1 MMYFEFIANKE
12 AEHIVHS
19 IFLSQWEHIYYRD
32 LLCRVEGSIE
42 GSWIMESPY
51 SPLYI
56 TNYEYRGLIVEN
68 EKGTLQFRD
77 SPVIVYR
84 YPITRD
90 DGLYVPGRLAYF
102 GEKAFPEFRKGYS
115 AIIRRIK
122 RHFWYCK
129 AWSVW
134 VPISMGEVVHAYI
147 PNRMVVLSKGK
158 RLSALVR
165 A

>member
-19 IFLSQWEHIYYRD
+19 IFLSQWERIYYRE
-32 LLCRVEGSIE
+32 LLCEVEGSIE
-42 GSWIMESPY
+42 GSWLMENPPY
-51 SPLYI
+51 KLYI
-56 TNYEYRGLIVEN
+56 TKSEYKDLIVKN

-77 SPVIVYR
+77 SPVIDYTF
-84 YPITRD
+84 PIVRD

-102 GEKAFPEFRKGYS
+102 GEKAFPEFRKEYS
-115 AIIRRIK
+115 AIIRKIK

-129 AWSVW
+129 DWSVW

-147 PNRMVVLSKGK
+147 PNRMVVLSK
-158 RLSALVR
+158 R
-165 A
+165 

>member
-1 MMYFEFIANKE
+1 MMFFEYIANKE

-19 IFLSQWEHIYYRD
+19 IFLSQWERIYYRD
-32 LLCRVEGSIE
+32 LLCRVEGNIE

-56 TNYEYRGLIVEN
+56 TNYEYRGLIVE
-68 EKGTLQFRD
+68 EEAIMYRD

-84 YPITRD
+84 SPIVRD

-102 GEKAFPEFRKGYS
+102 GGKAFPEFRKEYG
-115 AIIRRIK
+115 AIIRKIK

-129 AWSVW
+129 DWSIW
-134 VPISMGEVVHAYI
+134 VPICMGEVVHAYI
-147 PNRMVVLSKGK
+147 PNRMVVLSKG
-158 RLSALVR
+158 
-165 A
+165 

>member
-1 MMYFEFIANKE
+1 MYFEFIANKE

-19 IFLSQWEHIYYRD
+19 IFLSQWESIYYRD
-32 LLCRVEGSIE
+32 LLPNMEGTMQGVWTLENRGFSI
-42 GSWIMESPY
+42 
-51 SPLYI
+51 YI
-56 TNYEYRGLIVEN
+56 TKSEYKDLIVEN
-68 EKGTLQFRD
+68 EKKTLQFRD

-102 GEKAFPEFRKGYS
+102 GEKAFPEFRKEYS
-115 AIIRRIK
+115 AIIRKIK

-129 AWSVW
+129 DWSVW

-147 PNRMVVLSKGK
+147 PNRMVVLSKG
-158 RLSALVR
+158 
-165 A
+165 

>member
-1 MMYFEFIANKE
+1 MYFEFIANKE

-19 IFLSQWEHIYYRD
+19 IFLSQWERIYYRE
-32 LLCRVEGSIE
+32 LLCEVEGSIE
-42 GSWIMESPY
+42 GSWVMENPPY
-51 SPLYI
+51 KLYI
-56 TNYEYRGLIVEN
+56 TKSEYKDLIVKN

-77 SPVIVYR
+77 SPVIDYTF
-84 YPITRD
+84 PIVRD

-102 GEKAFPEFRKGYS
+102 GEKAFPEFRKEYS
-115 AIIRRIK
+115 AIIRKIK

-147 PNRMVVLSKGK
+147 PNRMVVLRKG
-158 RLSALVR
+158 
-165 A
+165 

>member
-19 IFLSQWEHIYYRD
+19 IFLSQWERIYYRE
-32 LLCRVEGSIE
+32 LLCEVEGSIE
-42 GSWIMESPY
+42 GSWVMENPPY
-51 SPLYI
+51 KLYI
-56 TNYEYRGLIVEN
+56 TKSEYKDLIVKN

-77 SPVIVYR
+77 SPVIDYTF
-84 YPITRD
+84 PIVRD

-102 GEKAFPEFRKGYS
+102 GEKAFPEFRKEYS
-115 AIIRRIK
+115 AIIRKIK

-147 PNRMVVLSKGK
+147 PNRMVVLSKG
-158 RLSALVR
+158 S
-165 A
+165 

>member
-19 IFLSQWEHIYYRD
+19 IFLSQWERIYYYRD
-32 LLCRVEGSIE
+32 FLPNMEGTMQGVWTLKDPCYSI
-42 GSWIMESPY
+42 
-51 SPLYI
+51 YI
-56 TNYEYRGLIVEN
+56 TKSEYKDLIVKN

-77 SPVIVYR
+77 SPVIDYIF
-84 YPITRD
+84 PIVRD

-102 GEKAFPEFRKGYS
+102 GEKAFPEFRKEYS
-115 AIIRRIK
+115 AIIRKIK

-147 PNRMVVLSKGK
+147 PNRMVVLSKG
-158 RLSALVR
+158 S
-165 A
+165 

>member
-19 IFLSQWEHIYYRD
+19 IFLSQWERIYYRE
-32 LLCRVEGSIE
+32 LLCEVEGSIE
-42 GSWIMESPY
+42 GSWVMENPPY
-51 SPLYI
+51 KLYI
-56 TNYEYRGLIVEN
+56 TKSEYKDLIVKN

-77 SPVIVYR
+77 SPVIDYTF
-84 YPITRD
+84 PIVRD

-102 GEKAFPEFRKGYS
+102 GEKAFPEFRKEYS
-115 AIIRRIK
+115 AIIRKIK

-129 AWSVW
+129 NWSVW

-147 PNRMVVLSKGK
+147 PNRMVVLSKG
-158 RLSALVR
+158 
-165 A
+165 

>member
-19 IFLSQWEHIYYRD
+19 IFLSHWKRIYYRD
-32 LLCRVEGSIE
+32 LLPNMEGTMQGVWTLEDPGFSI
-42 GSWIMESPY
+42 
-51 SPLYI
+51 YI
-56 TNYEYRGLIVEN
+56 TKSEYKDLIVEN

-77 SPVIVYR
+77 SPVIVYS
-84 YPITRD
+84 YPWTGD
-90 DGLYVPGRLAYF
+90 DGLCAPGRLAYF
-102 GEKAFPEFRKGYS
+102 GEKAFPEFRKEYS
-115 AIIRRIK
+115 AIIRKIK

-147 PNRMVVLSKGK
+147 PNRMVVLRKG
-158 RLSALVR
+158 
-165 A
+165 

>member
-19 IFLSQWEHIYYRD
+19 IFLSQWERIYYRE
-32 LLCRVEGSIE
+32 LLCEVEGSIE
-42 GSWIMESPY
+42 GSWVMENPPY
-51 SPLYI
+51 KLYI
-56 TNYEYRGLIVEN
+56 TKSEYKDRIVKN

-77 SPVIVYR
+77 SPVIDYTF
-84 YPITRD
+84 PIVRD

-102 GEKAFPEFRKGYS
+102 GEKAFPEFRKEYS
-115 AIIRRIK
+115 AIIRKIK

-147 PNRMVVLSKGK
+147 PNRMVVLSKG
-158 RLSALVR
+158 
-165 A
+165 